1 MKKHILYISFLLI
14 SFCNIKSFSQ
24 KKNAG
29 DRAVERNQINVLY
42 PEIKF
47 DLIESKNA
55 IAYGTSTIKGVLFT
69 KEKNSLGIKP
79 LLGAKT
85 FGRGLTVT
93 IFPVTSYFEAWYDL
107 RDKKENKRTRIYM
120 SEEAFKYRMVTTTD
134 DYGRFWFEKLK
145 PGKYFLQAFMDVNF
159 EHSRQVVVGTAN
171 NQYGGTTTYLGN
183 ENYLKQQSERLEKFL
198 EIDTDGE
205 IVDVKLK

>member
-1 MKKHILYISFLLI
+1 MKKHTLYFTCLLFL
-14 SFCNIKSFSQ
+14 FCNIETFAQ

-29 DRAVERNQINVLY
+29 DRAAERDRITVLY

-47 DLIESKNA
+47 DLNESKNA
-55 IAYGTSTIKGVLFT
+55 IAYGTSSIKGVLFT
-69 KEKNSLGIKP
+69 KEKHKLGFKP
-79 LLGAKT
+79 LLAPKT
-85 FGRGLTVT
+85 YGTNVTVT
-93 IFPVTSYFEAWYDL
+93 LFPVTSYFQAWYDL
-107 RDKKENKRTRIYM
+107 REKKENKRTKVYM
-120 SEEAFKYRMVTTTD
+120 SEEAFYYRLTTTTD

-159 EHSRQVVVGTAN
+159 EHNRQVVVGTAN

-183 ENYLKQQSERLEKFL
+183 ENYIREQSERMEKFV
-198 EIDTDGE
+198 EIDIDGE

>member
-1 MKKHILYISFLLI
+1 MI
-14 SFCNIKSFSQ
+14 SFCNNETSAQ

-29 DRAVERNQINVLY
+29 DRAAERDKITVLY

-47 DLIESKNA
+47 DLNEYKNA
-55 IAYGTSTIKGVLFT
+55 VAFGTSSIKGVLFT

-85 FGRGLTVT
+85 FGQSLTVT
-93 IFPVTSYFEAWYDL
+93 IFPVTSYFQAWYDL
-107 RDKKENKRTRIYM
+107 RENKENKRTLVYM

-134 DYGRFWFEKLK
+134 DYGRFLFEKLK

-183 ENYLKQQSERLEKFL
+183 ENYLKQQSERLEKFV

-205 IVDVKLK
+205 IVEVKLK